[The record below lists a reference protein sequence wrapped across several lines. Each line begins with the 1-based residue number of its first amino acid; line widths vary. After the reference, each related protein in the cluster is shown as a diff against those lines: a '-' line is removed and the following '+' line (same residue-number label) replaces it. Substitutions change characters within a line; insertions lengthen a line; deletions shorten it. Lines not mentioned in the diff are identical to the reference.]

1 MIIFQLLFFLFSF
14 FAIGTVIK
22 RRKDT
27 LLSNN
32 GTLFWMLFWILAD
45 VVVFMPNSTT
55 VFANAL
61 GIGRGAD
68 VIIYIALAII
78 FFVLFRLHVKL
89 HMIEQHITR
98 IVRDDAIGTMQD
110 TESQTKK

>member
-1 MIIFQLLFFLFSF
+1 
-14 FAIGTVIK
+14 
-22 RRKDT
+22 
-27 LLSNN
+27 
-32 GTLFWMLFWILAD
+32 MLFWILAD